1 MAEKIVLAEDDVTM
15 VRLLTTLLTMDGF
28 EVTALDPKED
38 VFAAVCAARP
48 DILLLDFLLDN
59 QSGLD
64 VLDAIRR
71 SEGMEKLRVVMF
83 SGLNVR
89 EECLSHGADEFLLK
103 PFMPEELM
111 GLIRDRSHT
120 PS

>member
-1 MAEKIVLAEDDVTM
+1 MAKIVLAEDDLTM

-28 EVTALDPKED
+28 EVTPLDPKED
-38 VFAAVCAARP
+38 VLTAVARVQP
-48 DILLLDFLLDN
+48 DILILDFLLDN

-64 VLDAIRR
+64 VVDAIRR
-71 SEGMEKLRVVMF
+71 SEGVEKLRVVMI

-89 EECLSHGADEFLLK
+89 EECLRHGANEFLLK
-103 PFMPEELM
+103 PFMPEELIE
-111 GLIRDRSHT
+111 LLRDRSHS

>member
-1 MAEKIVLAEDDVTM
+1 MPKIVLAEDDLTM

-28 EVTALDPKED
+28 DVAALKPEED
-38 VFAAVCAARP
+38 VVAAVGREHP
-48 DILLLDFLLDN
+48 DLLILDFLLAS

-71 SEGMEKLRVVMF
+71 SEGENRLRIVMI

-89 EECLSHGADEFLLK
+89 DECYRHGADGFLLK
-103 PFMPEELM
+103 PFMPEEL
-111 GLIRDRSHT
+111 LELLRNPSRS

>member
-1 MAEKIVLAEDDVTM
+1 MARIILAEDDATM

-28 EVTALDPKED
+28 DVTPLDPKED
-38 VFAAVCAARP
+38 VLAAVSALKP
-48 DILLLDFLLDN
+48 DVLILDFLLDN

-71 SEGMEKLRVVMF
+71 SELTEKLRVVMI

-89 EECLSHGADEFLLK
+89 EECLSHGADQFLLK
-103 PFMPEELM
+103 PFMPEELT
-111 GLIRDRSHT
+111 GLLRDPTES